1 MKICVEK
8 LIKKSKKKK
17 RGVEP
22 QNRATTTTTTIQY
35 LNTFGDCHPA
45 KPLGKKSSNRATSS
59 WTWQVISKW
68 YFQLIGKWSVKN
80 TQLVHK
86 WYTSNLIVMKHTTQH
101 TKSRKSRYQDTTQRT
116 THNTQHTTYKRTA
129 TAPLLSNSIYEGY
142 AIAGTYCSRWH
153 DTVLLNHFFLHVR
166 DGCWV

>member
-45 KPLGKKSSNRATSS
+45 KPLGKK
-59 WTWQVISKW
+59 I
-68 YFQLIGKWSVKN
+68 F
-80 TQLVHK
+80 
-86 WYTSNLIVMKHTTQH
+86 
-101 TKSRKSRYQDTTQRT
+101 KSRDFELDMASDR
-116 THNTQHTTYKRTA
+116 
-129 TAPLLSNSIYEGY
+129 
-142 AIAGTYCSRWH
+142 
-153 DTVLLNHFFLHVR
+153 
-166 DGCWV
+166 